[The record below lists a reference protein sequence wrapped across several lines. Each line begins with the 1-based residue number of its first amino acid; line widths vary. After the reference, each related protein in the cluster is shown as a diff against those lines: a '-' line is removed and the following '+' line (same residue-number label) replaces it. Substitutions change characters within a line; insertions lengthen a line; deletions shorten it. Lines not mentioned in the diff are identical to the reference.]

1 MGTLL
6 ARWSNSGESICFLPH
21 FILTIDHVH
30 SNTAVWGGKRVLQSS
45 TTPPQEAAARST
57 VTSVPQVA
65 FIARLLHDIKHW
77 SLLLFLFPD
86 SCLWIYNF
94 HKDVQYKICTNNF
107 ADEWFADFWCI
118 FVIVSLLYFNVCIVF
133 DASVSCWVCELCL
146 VTWAHSPSRQSPCS
160 KKDGSGQV
168 ATVFIPLWRSENSTS
183 MGRFTNQGKLAWR
196 HSRRKWEVLLAI
208 C

>member
-1 MGTLL
+1 MVKLRGIHLFSSTFYSDY
-6 ARWSNSGESICFLPH
+6 WSCALK
-21 FILTIDHVH
+21 H
-30 SNTAVWGGKRVLQSS
+30 SSVGGKRVLQSS
-45 TTPPQEAAARST
+45 TPPPQEAAARST

-183 MGRFTNQGKLAWR
+183 MGRFTNQGKLA
-196 HSRRKWEVLLAI
+196 SQSTEVGGSVGDLLI
-208 C
+208 YKDK